1 MLKDRLE
8 QAIAHAQRNRAF
20 VGVYFIDIDDFKLVN
35 DSLGHAVGDLFLK
48 NVANTL
54 QASVRDVDTVVRFG
68 GDEFIVIA
76 PDVGNQDDM
85 VSDLGIIAK
94 KILGAVQT
102 EFNLDNHVLH
112 PKVSIGIAAYPKD
125 GHVAEELIR
134 HADAA
139 MYLAKKK
146 GRSRYEFFA
155 PELNAIALRR
165 LNMEQEL
172 RDALICD
179 EFVMYYQPKVDCHGS
194 KLTGAEALIR
204 WNHPKRGLVMPNEF
218 INIAEESGLILDIG
232 KWIISSV
239 CRQITAWQQAGLSP
253 VPVAINVSA
262 QQFSDGDFSAILF
275 DILDSTG
282 VKPEL
287 IELEI
292 TESMVMNQTDA
303 AISKLGKLRAEGVRL
318 SMDDFGTGYSS
329 LSYLRRLPIHTL
341 KIDKSFIDGL
351 VADRNSYAIISAT
364 VFLAHKLGLQVVAEG
379 VESGE
384 QQRLLQGMKCDTIQ
398 GYLVSKP
405 LPADIYTEQFLGD
418 MHHKSQ
424 RGITRV

>member
-1 MLKDRLE
+1 M
-8 QAIAHAQRNRAF
+8 
-20 VGVYFIDIDDFKLVN
+20 
-35 DSLGHAVGDLFLK
+35 
-48 NVANTL
+48 
-54 QASVRDVDTVVRFG
+54 
-68 GDEFIVIA
+68 
-76 PDVGNQDDM
+76 
-85 VSDLGIIAK
+85 
-94 KILGAVQT
+94 
-102 EFNLDNHVLH
+102 
-112 PKVSIGIAAYPKD
+112 
-125 GHVAEELIR
+125 AEELIR

-303 AISKLGKLRAEGVRL
+303 AISKLGELRAEGVRL

-424 RGITRV
+424 RSITRV